1 MGNFRV
7 IDRQR
12 MFAVRLYGKGDIRID
27 KVLKPISTLREQ
39 ARIKVK
45 AVGIC
50 GSDLNAYDRSDWKNP
65 FILGHEFSGIVDE
78 VGDDCYD
85 GFNQLLREGT
95 KVAVDPNQPC
105 GKCEPCEKGHPN
117 LCTAVH
123 FTGFYPDNGALQELI
138 SVPARCCFPVPDTI
152 EFESA
157 ALLETLG
164 VALHAIDLISLKAGY
179 SATILGA
186 GPIGLCILQILRS
199 MNIAP
204 IFIVDQFDWRLKIG
218 KELGGLPLNF
228 TRVDPAEFILQS
240 TGNRGTD
247 VVFEA
252 AWAGEAAR
260 QAAEIV
266 IAGGKL
272 VMIGIPKDDKLV
284 FEHSTLRRKGLT
296 VIMVRRMK
304 HTYPRSIQL
313 LERGT
318 VDLIKLISH
327 RFPLKKT
334 AEAFTLNAG
343 YKDQVLKVIIEM

>member
-1 MGNFRV
+1 VEETGEN
-7 IDRQR
+7 
-12 MFAVRLYGKGDIRID
+12 
-27 KVLKPISTLREQ
+27 
-39 ARIKVK
+39 
-45 AVGIC
+45 
-50 GSDLNAYDRSDWKNP
+50 
-65 FILGHEFSGIVDE
+65 
-78 VGDDCYD
+78 CYD
-85 GFNQLLREGT
+85 GFNQLIRKGDR
-95 KVAVDPNQPC
+95 VAVDPNQSC

-164 VALHAIDLISLKAGY
+164 VALHATDLISLKAGY

-218 KELGGLPLNF
+218 KELGGIPVNF
-228 TRVDPAEFILQS
+228 TRVDPDEFILQS

-247 VVFEA
+247 LVFEA

-260 QAAEIV
+260 QAARIV

-272 VMIGIPKDDKLV
+272 VMIGIPKVDELV
-284 FEHSTLRRKGLT
+284 FDHSTLRRKGLT

-304 HTYPRSIQL
+304 HTYPRAIQL
-313 LERGT
+313 LERGMI
-318 VDLIKLISH
+318 DLKKLVSH
-327 RFPLKKT
+327 RFPLQKT
-334 AEAFTLNAG
+334 AEAFALNSG
-343 YKDQVLKVIIEM
+343 YKDQVLKVIIEV